1 MSNAH
6 SGAAG
11 NGPAAG
17 PAGSAAIQ
25 NRPAAPATG
34 ESSGSGPGP
43 APSGGPGSGPE
54 RRQSLSQRGLPRWAP
69 AGFAAAGIVIGV
81 AVGAGA
87 GLQSRVQW
95 GLIAVVAFL
104 VISYAVT
111 SAVEN
116 SRQAKDRLAT
126 SVVWVC
132 FILAVIPLF
141 SLLWVTVS
149 RGMKVLDPY
158 FLSHSMAG
166 VPSSQAGGGV
176 YHALIGTLEQVGI
189 ATVIATPIGL
199 LTAVYLVEYGKG
211 ALAKA
216 VTFFVDVM
224 TGIPSI
230 VAGLFILAI
239 MLMGKIEPS
248 GLMGSLALAILMM
261 PVVVRSTE
269 EMLKL
274 VPNELREAALALGV
288 PKWRMILKV
297 VLPTA
302 IGGITTGVML
312 AIARI
317 AGETAPIIL
326 LVFGSQLINSNPF
339 EGAQSSLPF
348 YIYEQYKAG
357 EVASIDRAWAA
368 ALVLIAFVMILN
380 LVARGIARWKA
391 PKTGR

>member
-1 MSNAH
+1 MSH
-6 SGAAG
+6 AAV
-11 NGPAAG
+11 
-17 PAGSAAIQ
+17 Q
-25 NRPAAPATG
+25 HAPA
-34 ESSGSGPGP
+34 PLP
-43 APSGGPGSGPE
+43 PSNGG
-54 RRQSLSQRGLPRWAP
+54 QSLSRRGLPRWAP
-69 AGFAAAGIVIGV
+69 AGFAVIGILIGAGIGAAAG
-81 AVGAGA
+81 
-87 GLQSRVQW
+87 LDSKVQW
-95 GLIAVVAFL
+95 GLIAAVAFL
-104 VISYAVT
+104 VVSYVT
-111 SAVEN
+111 TSMVEN
-116 SRQAKDRLAT
+116 QRQAKDRLAT
-126 SVVWVC
+126 SIVWVC

-141 SLLWVTVS
+141 SLLWTTIS
-149 RGMKVLDPY
+149 RGVKVLDGY

-166 VPSSQAGGGV
+166 IPSSQPGGGV

-211 ALAKA
+211 ALARA

-230 VAGLFILAI
+230 VAGLFILSL
-239 MLMGKIEPS
+239 MLMTNPDPS
-248 GLMGSLALAILMM
+248 GLMGSLALTILMI

-274 VPNELREAALALGV
+274 VPNELREASLALGV
-288 PKWRMILKV
+288 PKWRTILKV

-317 AGETAPIIL
+317 AGETAPIML
-326 LVFGSQLINSNPF
+326 LVFGSDLINSNPF

-348 YIYEQYKAG
+348 YIYQEYKAG